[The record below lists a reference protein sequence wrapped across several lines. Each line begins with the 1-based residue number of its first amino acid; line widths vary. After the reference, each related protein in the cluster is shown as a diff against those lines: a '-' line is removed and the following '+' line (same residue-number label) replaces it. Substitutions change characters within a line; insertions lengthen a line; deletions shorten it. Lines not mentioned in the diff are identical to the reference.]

1 MIIDEQFQKK
11 FIEEASDLVN
21 DLEKALLV
29 LSNNFKDKAIIEQI
43 FRVMHSLKGGSSMF
57 GFTKIDTY
65 THKLESIYDHVRNER
80 LEITDELLDIT
91 LASVDH
97 IRKLLAEGNNLSPKT
112 LQENEELTKKITKI
126 AEIPGVVIQ
135 EQKAQIVEIK
145 EPEKV
150 VSSQTEGSLYYIF
163 LRPNEDIFADGTNLL
178 YLLDELHSLGP
189 CIIAPHI
196 KKIPD
201 LETIEVSKCYSSW
214 DIFLVTPSQ
223 VDAIIDVFIFIDDKC
238 DIEIN
243 KISDKNLL
251 NNAKFVERINQIIE
265 KEGDFDVKELHELAE
280 NIDVAIHSDIIDNQQ
295 KQVTATNAEAA
306 MVSKINAISS
316 IRVSSDKLDDLIN
329 LVSELVTTQA
339 RLSLYA
345 EKSAQNEL
353 LAISENV
360 EKISRRLRDNAFSIR
375 LIPIENMLARFHR
388 LVRELSQECQK
399 EIGFETKGADT
410 ELDKT
415 IIENLSDPLMHII
428 RNSIDHGIEYPEER
442 VKAGKP
448 KQGKILLKA
457 YYSGTNVHIQ
467 IQDDGAGIDLVKIRD
482 KAISK
487 EIISADAVMSDR
499 EILNLIFLPGFS
511 TAKKVTNV
519 SGRGVGMDVVKR
531 KISDIRGEI
540 DIDTQVG
547 VGTTITIKLPLTLS
561 IIDGLLVTIGETHFV
576 IPLASV
582 DKCYEFKHVHL
593 KSAINNLILADEDR
607 ISFLYLR
614 DLFEI
619 KEDTPDIEQIV
630 VVEYN
635 DIKIGLAVDKVI
647 GEYQAVLKSLGK
659 MYKDQ
664 DFISGSTIL
673 GDGTVALVMD
683 TNKIINQYSKQVLK
697 NIGG

>member
-11 FIEEASDLVN
+11 FLEEASDLVN
-21 DLEKALLV
+21 DLEKALLA
-29 LSNNFKDKAIIEQI
+29 LSNNLKDKAIIEQI

-57 GFTKIDTY
+57 GFHKIDSY

-80 LEITDELLDIT
+80 IEITDELLDIT

-97 IRKLLAEGNNLSPKT
+97 IRKLLEEGNNLSAKT
-112 LQENEELTKKITKI
+112 TQEHEELTAKIIKI
-126 AEIPGVVIQ
+126 SEIPGLTNQ
-135 EQKAQIVEIK
+135 QQQAQKIEIK
-145 EPEKV
+145 EPEKNTN
-150 VSSQTEGSLYYIF
+150 QPTEGNLYYIF

-189 CIIAPHI
+189 CIISPHT

-201 LETIEVSKCYSSW
+201 LESLDTLKCYSSW
-214 DIFLVTPSQ
+214 DIFLVTSAQ

-243 KISDKNLL
+243 KISEKNLL
-251 NNAKFVERINQIIE
+251 NNEKFLERINLIIE
-265 KEGDFDVKELHELAE
+265 KEGDFDVKELHELAD
-280 NIDVAIHSDIIDNQQ
+280 NLDTAVAADTQDVQQ
-295 KQVTATNAEAA
+295 KQGATSNAEPAII
-306 MVSKINAISS
+306 SKINAISS

-345 EKSAQNEL
+345 EKSGQNEL

-360 EKISRRLRDNAFSIR
+360 EKISRRLRDNAFSVR

-399 EIGFETKGADT
+399 EITFETKGADT

-442 VKAGKP
+442 IKAGKP
-448 KQGKILLKA
+448 AQGKILLKA
-457 YYSGTNVHIQ
+457 FYSGTNVHIQ
-467 IQDDGAGIDLVKIRD
+467 IQDDGAGIDLIKIRD
-482 KAISK
+482 KAINK
-487 EIISADAVMSDR
+487 EIISADAIMSDR

-519 SGRGVGMDVVKR
+519 SGRGVGMDVVRR

-547 VGTTITIKLPLTLS
+547 VGTTLTIKLPLTLS
-561 IIDGLLVTIGETHFV
+561 IIDGLLVTIGVTHFV

-582 DKCYEFKHVHL
+582 DKCYEFKHSQL

-614 DLFEI
+614 DLFDIHE
-619 KEDTPDIEQIV
+619 ETTEIEQIV